1 MRVKV
6 DGAITRETD
15 EDTTYIEADG
25 SVLKK
30 TEYVDAMMSG
40 DGVALSRRTLDTIAA
55 ITEDGVIAKQ
65 RDQNNRS

>member
-15 EDTTYIEADG
+15 EDTTHIEADG

>member
-1 MRVKV
+1 MKV